1 MITTLGLER
10 FQGFE
15 IPQSIRLAP
24 LTLVYGPNSGGK
36 SSILR
41 ALRFM
46 DQVGNS
52 QDGFAFN
59 GPKISLGGFRPAVF
73 SGDTEKTFK
82 IKISHDCRDWR
93 DTVQR
98 RLSSRLF
105 PDRRERYQSVWN
117 RSVSVSYEFDAAGE
131 GYPFAIKVVH
141 VFAVSE
147 EEGTPVVWDD
157 LYAEKLLEAHLEFR
171 RIDNDSEFGYRIT
184 HIEGSGAEKLAQIL
198 LESRS
203 RRTSTLPGD
212 DDLELDFAPENLTLG
227 DGWRKL
233 IMEDLFVLEDG
244 TIPAKNRQGRSFLGD
259 QTIERAAVNAFSLRY
274 FSFLRSIGLVP
285 ETSHIGPLRT
295 ISSNFEFL
303 SPHQTLNPD
312 GSNILSFLASFPQEH
327 LDTLSDWL
335 KTMTEGRYGLQIIS
349 ADIGDGDSESDGF
362 RLTGADITNLYLK
375 DFHTKTHV
383 SPANA
388 GVGLSQVLPVL
399 ASLLVTFAP
408 RPSGRRRS
416 MTVTMSRKDKLV
428 LIEQP
433 ELHLHPRMQAELA
446 DVFINALFTLS
457 GPQDESRAQL
467 IVETHSEPLLM
478 RLQKL
483 MAKGAL
489 RPEDVSIIYVDQF
502 PGGGNL
508 AQELRMNADGS
519 FKDSW
524 PLSFS
529 ELRWAEIGD

>member
-1 MITTLGLER
+1 MITTLDLER

-41 ALRFM
+41 ALRFI
-46 DQVGNS
+46 DQVANS
-52 QDGFAFN
+52 KGGSAFN

-73 SGDTEKTFK
+73 SGDTDRTFK
-82 IKISHDCRDWR
+82 LEMSHDCRDWR
-93 DTVQR
+93 ETVQR

-105 PDRRERYQSVWN
+105 HDRRDRNQSLWS
-117 RSVSVSYEFDAAGE
+117 RSVDVSYEFDAGGE
-131 GYPFAIKVVH
+131 GYPLTIEVVH
-141 VFAVSE
+141 VF
-147 EEGTPVVWDD
+147 VVQDEDATLDWAALSASD
-157 LYAEKLLEAHLEFR
+157 LLEARLGFR
-171 RIDNDSEFGYRIT
+171 RTDGDSEFGYQIS
-184 HIEGSGAEKLAQIL
+184 HIEGSGVEKLARIL
-198 LESRS
+198 LESRA
-203 RRTSTLPGD
+203 RRRNAFPGD
-212 DDLELDFAPENLTLG
+212 DGVELDLDPESLSLG

-233 IMEDLFVLEDG
+233 ILEDLFLFEEG
-244 TIPAKNRQGRSFLGD
+244 TIPTRNRQGRSFLGD
-259 QTIERAAVNAFSLRY
+259 QTIERAAANAFSSRY
-274 FSFLRSIGLVP
+274 FSFLRSIGLVA

-295 ISSNFEFL
+295 IASNFEYL
-303 SPHQTLNPD
+303 SANQDLKPD
-312 GSNILSFLASFPQEH
+312 GSNILSFLASLPQEH
-327 LDTLSDWL
+327 LETLSDWL

-349 ADIGDGDSESDGF
+349 ADIGEGDSGSDGF
-362 RLTGADITNLYLK
+362 RLTGGDLTNLYLK

-388 GVGLSQVLPVL
+388 GVGLSQILPVL
-399 ASLLVTFAP
+399 GSLLVTFAP
-408 RPSGRRRS
+408 RPYGRRRS
-416 MTVTMSRKDKLV
+416 MTLNMSRKDRLL

-446 DVFINALFTLS
+446 EVFINALFTLS
-457 GPQDESRAQL
+457 KPQDESRAQL

-478 RLQKL
+478 RLQKH

-489 RPEDVSIIYVDQF
+489 GPEDVSIIYVDQF

-519 FKDSW
+519 FRDSW

-529 ELRWAEIGD
+529 ELRWAEMGD